1 MLAFQPVQNMNK
13 GENKIQKKKT
23 YSVSEKANQKKEN
36 HLNKLIKENHK
47 INSSSWPDLFN
58 NMQLSSFAKSYFGN
72 LSFIKLN
79 DQKIFLCGSKDQLDI
94 PEAIMNEFEEKI
106 KEKFGKIGVKL
117 QEGISLSSPNKIN
130 EENKLKDIENSK
142 IELSNDSEI
151 KDFLDEF
158 DGEIE
163 VVTKIKN

>member
-1 MLAFQPVQNMNK
+1 M
-13 GENKIQKKKT
+13 
-23 YSVSEKANQKKEN
+23 
-36 HLNKLIKENHK
+36 
-47 INSSSWPDLFN
+47 
-58 NMQLSSFAKSYFGN
+58 
-72 LSFIKLN
+72 KLN
-79 DQKIFLCGSKDQLDI
+79 FLYKFKISLGFEPIGTKIKRGDGKT
-94 PEAIMNEFEEKI
+94 PEGLYYIEDKI
-106 KEKFGKIGVKL
+106 KEKFGKIEVKL

-151 KDFLDEF
+151 KNFLDEF

>member
-1 MLAFQPVQNMNK
+1 MELMEIMGFCPGIENYSMHLDQRIPGQPPNTLIDYFPKDFLMIIDESHQTIPQIRGMYEGDRSRKQTLVDHGFRLPSALDNRP
-13 GENKIQKKKT
+13 
-23 YSVSEKANQKKEN
+23 
-36 HLNKLIKENHK
+36 LNI
-47 INSSSWPDLFN
+47 
-58 NMQLSSFAKSYFGN
+58 
-72 LSFIKLN
+72 
-79 DQKIFLCGSKDQLDI
+79 
-94 PEAIMNEFEEKI
+94 NEFEDKI
-106 KEKFGKIGVKL
+106 KEKFGKIEVKL

>member
-1 MLAFQPVQNMNK
+1 
-13 GENKIQKKKT
+13 
-23 YSVSEKANQKKEN
+23 
-36 HLNKLIKENHK
+36 
-47 INSSSWPDLFN
+47 
-58 NMQLSSFAKSYFGN
+58 
-72 LSFIKLN
+72 
-79 DQKIFLCGSKDQLDI
+79 
-94 PEAIMNEFEEKI
+94 MNEFEDKI
-106 KEKFGKIGVKL
+106 KEKFGKIEVKL
-117 QEGISLSSPNKIN
+117 QVGISSFSPNKIN